1 VTEYLDRDDVLM
13 AGSVA
18 VGEVVQVGDHGLL
31 DAAVARP
38 RTTVF
43 GLDAYPDMFAKAAA
57 LLQSLARNHALI
69 AGNKRTV
76 WAAAWTFLYINGI
89 ALGRFDVGDAEAFVI
104 DVATRGDLDLEYI
117 EQAHAVLCVA
127 VDVVVKPLGGHAV

>member
-13 AGSVA
+13 VGSVA
-18 VGEVVQVGDHGLL
+18 VGQVVQVGDYGLL

-57 LLQSLARNHALI
+57 LLQSLARNHALVD
-69 AGNKRTV
+69 GNKRTA

-89 ALGRFDVGDAEAFVI
+89 ALGRFDVDDAEGFMI

-117 EQAHAVLCVA
+117 AGKLTQYSSS
-127 VDVVVKPLGGHAV
+127 PLA